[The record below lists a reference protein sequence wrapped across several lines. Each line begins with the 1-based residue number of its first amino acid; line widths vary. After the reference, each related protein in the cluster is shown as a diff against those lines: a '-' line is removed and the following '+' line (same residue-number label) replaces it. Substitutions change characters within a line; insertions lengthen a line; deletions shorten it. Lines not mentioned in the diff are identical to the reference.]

1 LSTVC
6 QGWKKYRNLGT
17 SSQKCFWVE
26 SFAENFPENISTFWD
41 NSVYS
46 TYKLQL
52 FYFIYTVHANV
63 STLLNI
69 WQKLIL
75 LPTL

>member
-1 LSTVC
+1 VLNISLMLGC
-6 QGWKKYRNLGT
+6 KKYRN
-17 SSQKCFWVE
+17 QKFFWVE

-52 FYFIYTVHANV
+52 FYFIYTVH
-63 STLLNI
+63 TNI
-69 WQKLIL
+69 SSF
-75 LPTL
+75 